1 MNEKFFIH
9 LMSMQLAS
17 ILTRQV
23 RLSGIAAMSFLHSL
37 KLWGVVVA
45 LAFVALVPMGLAEA
59 QEREE
64 PVEILDA
71 TQGNYRL
78 VVNILP
84 RVPAVGP
91 INFTVIPTSAKDGAP
106 IRDAKITLVSHD
118 AEGVPTYQVKA
129 LNTPSTQEEYVGN
142 LVIKSAGAWSIH
154 IEVVTEELGTE
165 VFVAPIS
172 VAPAAVGSTPEAGL
186 MMLLVMVA
194 FVLGGGFLWLSSRRA
209 LARRA
214 SSQPKA

>member
-1 MNEKFFIH
+1 MI
-9 LMSMQLAS
+9 LAFAVP
-17 ILTRQV
+17 L
-23 RLSGIAAMSFLHSL
+23 LSG
-37 KLWGVVVA
+37 V
-45 LAFVALVPMGLAEA
+45 AEA

-64 PVEILDA
+64 PIEIFDA
-71 TQGNYRL
+71 MQGNYRL

-91 INFTVIPTSAKDGAP
+91 INFTVFPTSAKDGTP

-118 AEGVPTYQVKA
+118 AEGVPKYQVKA

-214 SSQPKA
+214 ASQPKA

>member
-1 MNEKFFIH
+1 
-9 LMSMQLAS
+9 MQLPSSRPRISVIPA
-17 ILTRQV
+17 V
-23 RLSGIAAMSFLHSL
+23 GFLHSL
-37 KLWGVVVA
+37 RLWGA
-45 LAFVALVPMGLAEA
+45 LLILAFAVPLLSGVAEA
-59 QEREE
+59 QEREK

-91 INFTVIPTSAKDGAP
+91 INFTVYPTSAKDGAP
-106 IRDAKITLVSHD
+106 IRDAEITLVSHD
-118 AEGVPTYQVKA
+118 AEDVPTYQVKA
-129 LNTPSTQEEYVGN
+129 LNTPSTQGEYVGN
-142 LVIKSAGAWSIH
+142 LVIKSAGSWSIH
-154 IEVVTEELGTE
+154 IEVVTEGLGTE

>member
-1 MNEKFFIH
+1 MI
-9 LMSMQLAS
+9 LAFAVP
-17 ILTRQV
+17 L
-23 RLSGIAAMSFLHSL
+23 LSG
-37 KLWGVVVA
+37 V
-45 LAFVALVPMGLAEA
+45 AEA
-59 QEREE
+59 QEREK

-71 TQGNYRL
+71 TQGKYRL

-91 INFTVIPTSAKDGAP
+91 INFTVIPTSAKDRAP
-106 IRDAKITLVSHD
+106 IRDAEITLVSHD
-118 AEGVPTYQVKA
+118 AEGVPKYQVKA
-129 LNTPSTQEEYVGN
+129 LNTPSTQGEYVGN